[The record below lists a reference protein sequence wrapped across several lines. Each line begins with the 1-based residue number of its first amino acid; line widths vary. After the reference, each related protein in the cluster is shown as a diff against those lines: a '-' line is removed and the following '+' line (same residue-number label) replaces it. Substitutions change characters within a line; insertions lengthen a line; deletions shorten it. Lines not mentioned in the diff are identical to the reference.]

1 MTAQPSP
8 PSRRAPE
15 AASRLAP
22 KPFAAAVVAVY
33 LLSFLSQVLLA
44 APVTERVNVWAFA
57 AAQLVLVVVWVKL
70 HRWRLRDAGRPS
82 GVAIGIAII
91 YVLEIVLLVLVVGLL
106 LSSAGSSSGGVGP
119 DAPIL
124 QFFVILYLLALM
136 TGDPNLGALQAWMI
150 GFAVVM
156 LLPVVIALVFSV
168 WAATR
173 PRTPDP
179 P

>member
-8 PSRRAPE
+8 PSRPVPE

-22 KPFAAAVVAVY
+22 RPFAAGIVAVY
-33 LLSFLSQVLLA
+33 VLSFLSQVLLS
-44 APVTERVNVWAFA
+44 APVTERVNVGAFA
-57 AAQLVLVVVWVKL
+57 VAQLVLIVMWVKL

-82 GVAIGIAII
+82 GIAIGIAII
-91 YVLEIVLLVLVVGLL
+91 YVLEIVLLVLAVWLL

-136 TGDPNLGALQAWMI
+136 SGDPSLGALQVWMI

-156 LLPVVIALVFSV
+156 LLPVAIAVGFSL

-173 PRTPDP
+173 PRATPSS
-179 P
+179 